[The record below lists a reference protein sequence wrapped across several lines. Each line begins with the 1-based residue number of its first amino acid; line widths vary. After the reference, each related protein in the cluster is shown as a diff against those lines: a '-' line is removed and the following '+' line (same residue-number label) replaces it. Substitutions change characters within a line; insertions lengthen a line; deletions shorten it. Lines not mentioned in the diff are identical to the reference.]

1 MGCTAV
7 VAVEGVAD
15 VEEGVK
21 DLRGVV
27 DVGVG
32 GTAPAGK
39 ADIAADGDVVV
50 AVEEAGGFFLEVGAG
65 VEDSSSA
72 GFVFPCFPPPCFFL
86 SLNQGFFCFFC
97 PCVATITVSS

>member
-7 VAVEGVAD
+7 VGVEGVAD

-21 DLRGVV
+21 DFRGVV
-27 DVGVG
+27 DVGAG
-32 GTAPAGK
+32 GVAPAGK

-50 AVEEAGGFFLEVGAG
+50 AEEEEAGGFFLGVGVGA
-65 VEDSSSA
+65 VDSSSA

-86 SLNQGFFCFFC
+86 SLNQGFFCFF
-97 PCVATITVSS
+97 